1 MSGLI
6 VFLPRFIILLIAS
19 TVTGSV
25 ATATM
30 ECPVWI
36 LDNSYNM
43 LTAQVFGA
51 FEPLYITSSSVSQML
66 LSIAS
71 NIYTLVLAVIYIVL
85 GCVLFTKRKSETAGK
100 PAPGWK
106 LQFAIRTAIGFVIS
120 VLGVMLYI
128 REKRGGYRG
137 YFLEY
142 IVVPFVVAAF
152 VVIIYEVISSK
163 KLHRIIKAMP
173 SIILA
178 YVLAA
183 VFGVIVNAGI
193 GQMLSY
199 VPDTSKV
206 KYVKMS
212 IVNDNML
219 SYSYSDEKD
228 YFEDILGRLK
238 ITDEEVIKLVADSIE
253 DNLQNIQDISAGY
266 YNNGRKNEEYI
277 KYNVYIKD
285 GIFGRYRKVFI
296 KQSEVVKLASKF
308 ENMQDISKE
317 YKNLPAFEDAKLTF
331 MDNIFTQEAA
341 KEVYETFI
349 NEINSIPFTQYYS
362 CINDI
367 SSRYRGGMPYIYIS
381 FTRNGIPY
389 TAQILLGD
397 KLPKTLNAYY
407 NAVNKVASQNISETS
422 NKLKKYLDNFESK
435 RLNKSDNDDDFT
447 LYIYSIKDGDYYYMD
462 SSNISDMTLIS
473 EIRKALDNPFDKT
486 FDTDKV
492 ILSVSYY
499 DEDTYNNVKY
509 YMQLSDYSTLK
520 SLGY

>member
-1 MSGLI
+1 MDNTNNKNVFSLKLFWQTVIQLKVIGFISLAVVAFVSGFPIIIEGLNIKKMINAANAAAESGTEVINMSSPYTSLVSPISSQGVLLIVVLVITPILALYAWSFLNKRSTSDFYHSLPYKRKALFISKFAAVTFWQAVSMLTAFVASFIGYHIFRNYFIVDYGVTIHIYVAEFICALLCSAAIALACSITGNIFSNICVSGLI

-19 TVTGSV
+19 TVTDSV

-100 PAPGWK
+100 PALGWK

-128 REKRGGYRG
+128 REKRSGYRG

-142 IVVPFVVAAF
+142 IVVSFVVAAF
-152 VVIIYEVISSK
+152 VVIIYEVISSR
-163 KLHRIIKAMP
+163 KLHRIIKA
-173 SIILA
+173 
-178 YVLAA
+178 
-183 VFGVIVNAGI
+183 
-193 GQMLSY
+193 
-199 VPDTSKV
+199 
-206 KYVKMS
+206 
-212 IVNDNML
+212 
-219 SYSYSDEKD
+219 
-228 YFEDILGRLK
+228 
-238 ITDEEVIKLVADSIE
+238 
-253 DNLQNIQDISAGY
+253 
-266 YNNGRKNEEYI
+266 
-277 KYNVYIKD
+277 
-285 GIFGRYRKVFI
+285 
-296 KQSEVVKLASKF
+296 
-308 ENMQDISKE
+308 
-317 YKNLPAFEDAKLTF
+317 
-331 MDNIFTQEAA
+331 
-341 KEVYETFI
+341 
-349 NEINSIPFTQYYS
+349 
-362 CINDI
+362 
-367 SSRYRGGMPYIYIS
+367 MPYIYIS

-389 TAQILLGD
+389 SAQILLGD